1 MRTIVITTVVQNETT
16 GKRELVA
23 SHGVVEDTLESVVL
37 QCVHPSLLG
46 AVRDQS
52 GHWVIDN
59 GADDGNAVQGEVQ
72 VLQNAPREASGQ
84 DRMACVSRTA
94 GPTARDDRAAA
105 PEEAETYMNGF
116 PPHQFGPGDDPRCM
130 ACGERRDYIERARR
144 PCLAT
149 PELRA
154 KLWHDGIAVYGL
166 RAFGEP
172 KPVAIPEKPPAKSK
186 KSATP
191 SLF

>member
-1 MRTIVITTVVQNETT
+1 MSHHVIGAKY
-16 GKRELVA
+16 GKPI
-23 SHGVVEDTLESVVL
+23 
-37 QCVHPSLLG
+37 Q
-46 AVRDQS
+46 
-52 GHWVIDN
+52 
-59 GADDGNAVQGEVQ
+59 GADSRQ
-72 VLQNAPREASGQ
+72 VSAREASGAE
-84 DRMACVSRTA
+84 RMDGGLA
-94 GPTARDDRAAA
+94 GASCSTSRDDRSAS

-116 PPHQFGPGDDPRCM
+116 PPHQYGTDADERCT